1 MNPKSQIAAHAILRT
16 RTAAAHEAIDAAF
29 SQFNLG
35 NRASY
40 IQFLRVHGR
49 VVPAIEEALKA
60 AVHLPAWQARTAFLM
75 RDLGAFD
82 IRVPKPMTIA
92 GTLSAGEMLGLLYV
106 LEGSRLGSRLLLRRV
121 GRGFSAHYLSSVHEP
136 GEWSAFSKALNER
149 GEVEGA
155 SWLEGVVAGAKY
167 GFHLFQ
173 LAAEHSPSIRFE
185 SSATG

>member
-1 MNPKSQIAAHAILRT
+1 MKPKSPISAHAIVRT

-49 VVPAIEEALKA
+49 VVPAIEGALKDA
-60 AVHLPAWQARTAFLM
+60 AHLPAWQARSAYLM
-75 RDLGAFD
+75 RDLGAFE

-121 GRGFSAHYLSSVHEP
+121 GPGFSAHYLSSVHEP
-136 GEWSAFSKALNER
+136 GEWSAFTKALNER

-155 SWLEGVVAGAKY
+155 SWLEGVVAGANY
-167 GFHLFQ
+167 GFHLYQ
-173 LAAEHSPSIRFE
+173 RAAKYNPSIPFE
-185 SSATG
+185 RTASG